1 MFIQVLKAALYLH
14 LSQYIDYIPHVVQY
28 IHVAYL
34 MPNSLYL
41 LFPDPYIAPPPLV
54 TTNFFFSISVSLFLF
69 HIY

>member
-41 LFPDPYIAPPPLV
+41 PLSQPYVALR
-54 TTNFFFSISVSLFLF
+54 SSHS
-69 HIY
+69 HW